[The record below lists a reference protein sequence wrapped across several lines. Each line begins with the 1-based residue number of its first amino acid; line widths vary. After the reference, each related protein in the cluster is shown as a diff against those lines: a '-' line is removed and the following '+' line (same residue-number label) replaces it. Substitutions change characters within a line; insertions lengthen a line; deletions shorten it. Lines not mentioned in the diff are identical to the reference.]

1 MEILAPDY
9 YEEFKCIA
17 GECRHSCC
25 IGWEID
31 IDSKTAAKYKKIHG
45 DLGEK
50 LNKSIVYENDGTV
63 HFRLGKDERCPM
75 LNSDGL
81 CDIILESGESGL
93 CQVCNDHPRF
103 RNFYSHRTEI
113 GLGLCCEA
121 AAKLILGKSDKV
133 KLVRLKDN
141 NEQKNCNYEET
152 EFFKIR
158 EKVFAI
164 LQERSKSVEDRV
176 NAMLDMFGAQMIF
189 KSPLEWVKVF
199 SGLEQLDEKWGECI
213 FKLTLADKSV
223 FDSPLPDYLQIPF
236 EQLSVYFAYRHF
248 ALYFDGYDFSKIAL
262 FISLSLNIVKWLCL
276 LEIGD
281 KGYIDLDGMANF
293 ARMYSA
299 EIEYSDENIY
309 KLQEMLAEE

>member
-9 YEEFKCIA
+9 YEKFKCIA

-31 IDSKTAAKYKKIHG
+31 IDSETAVKYKDIHG
-45 DLGEK
+45 DFGDK
-50 LNKSIVYENDGTV
+50 LNKSIIYENDGTV
-63 HFRLGKDERCPM
+63 HFRLGKDERCPL

-81 CDIILESGESGL
+81 CDIILELGESAL

-113 GLGLCCEA
+113 GLGLCCES
-121 AAKLILGKSDKV
+121 AAKLILGQRDKV
-133 KLVRLKDN
+133 KLIRLTDCDEKCS
-141 NEQKNCNYEET
+141 CNYEET

-158 EKVFAI
+158 EKVFAL
-164 LQERSKSVEDRV
+164 LQDRSKAVEDRV
-176 NAMLDMFGAQMIF
+176 TAMLDMFGAQMLL
-189 KSPLEWVKVF
+189 KSPSEWAEVF
-199 SGLEQLDEKWGECI
+199 GRLEQLDGKWQECI
-213 FKLTLADKSV
+213 SKLALADIKIL
-223 FDSPLPDYLQIPF
+223 DSPLPDYLQIPF

-248 ALYFDGYDFSKIAL
+248 ALYFDGYDFSQIAM
-262 FISLSLNIVKWLCL
+262 FIALSLNIIKWLCL
-276 LEIGD
+276 LKIGN
-281 KGYIDLDGMANF
+281 KGSIVLDDMVNI

-309 KLQEMLAEE
+309 DLPEILAE